1 MDFSSGQRRYAGW
14 ALLFTLEACGSPAAG
29 DGVGVAADA
38 TQATTDGGA
47 PAGNDAAPD
56 GAARSDGT
64 AAADSA
70 SRVPTDAGAA
80 DTATADMP
88 SRTLPP
94 ETIGPPERPAQVV
107 APAAWTP
114 AKQWPLVLVLHGY
127 GATGPLQAAYLGVQA
142 RVDQLGY
149 VAVIPDGTLD
159 NSGKQFW
166 NANGTCCD
174 FTGQGVDD
182 LAYLTG
188 LIDDAIAQLKV
199 DPQRVYVLG
208 HSNGGFMGIAL
219 ACHRADKVV
228 AVASL
233 AGAASVQPEDCKPSQ
248 PVSVLQIHGSLDAVI
263 LYGGG
268 QIFGKPYAG
277 AEDTVGL
284 WRQRND
290 CPALAT
296 DLGNADYEG
305 FLPGKE
311 TQRKQWAPC
320 KNGSTVG
327 LWTLQGGSHIPGLS
341 ESFKDDVLA
350 HLLAQQ
356 RKPVQP

>member
-1 MDFSSGQRRYAGW
+1 MACSGG
-14 ALLFTLEACGSPAAG
+14 
-29 DGVGVAADA
+29 GVGGAAAATADA
-38 TQATTDGGA
+38 ATSRGA
-47 PAGNDAAPD
+47 DAAALVD
-56 GAARSDGT
+56 
-64 AAADSA
+64 AAA
-70 SRVPTDAGAA
+70 TDAAATDTGQAAA
-80 DTATADMP
+80 DTATGGPSGQDASPRGGADVDAAAVP
-88 SRTLPP
+88 RTPAP
-94 ETIGPPERPAQVV
+94 ETIGPADRPAQVV

-114 AKQWPLVLVLHGY
+114 AKPWPMVLVLHGY

-142 RVDQLGY
+142 RVDQLGF

-159 NSGKQFW
+159 NTGKQFW

-188 LIDDAIAQLKV
+188 LIDEAIAKLQV

-296 DLGNADYEG
+296 DLGDADYEG
-305 FLPGKE
+305 FVLGKE
-311 TQRKQWAPC
+311 TVRKQWAPC
-320 KNGSTVG
+320 KAGTTVG
-327 LWTLQGGSHIPGLS
+327 LWTIQGGSHIPGLT
-341 ESFKDDVLA
+341 ETFKNDVLA

-356 RKPVQP
+356 RKPAQP